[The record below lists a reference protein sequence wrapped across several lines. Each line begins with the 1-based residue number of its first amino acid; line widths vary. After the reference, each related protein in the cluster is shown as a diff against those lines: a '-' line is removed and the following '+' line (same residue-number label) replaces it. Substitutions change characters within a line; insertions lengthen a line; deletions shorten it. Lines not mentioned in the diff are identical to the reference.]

1 MIVGY
6 LRDALEGE
14 DRPYAAQFLTRR
26 APLGFWLKYYLAKL
40 RTCVAGESGGRRVA
54 GSEAIQWRRL
64 AREPLE
70 EASYLQ
76 RGEEDPCQPWLF
88 LIEARKDLT
97 RIGLNRAVYVA
108 GKLQLIVLRH
118 RSLTS

>member
-40 RTCVAGESGGRRVA
+40 RTCVAGRVA
-54 GSEAIQWRRL
+54 AAAWLALKQFQWRRL

-88 LIEARKDLT
+88 SSKHG
-97 RIGLNRAVYVA
+97 RISRELD
-108 GKLQLIVLRH
+108 
-118 RSLTS
+118 